1 LRITTEQSSFLK
13 QAINRILPD
22 AAIFLFGSR
31 VHDHLKGGD
40 IDVLVIA
47 DNKLTGQQKRDLKI
61 AFYKRFG
68 EQKID
73 IVCFDE
79 ADDSAFKN
87 LALDEAVRL

>member
-1 LRITTEQSSFLK
+1 LRITTEQSGFLK
-13 QAINRILPD
+13 QAINVILPD
-22 AAIFLFGSR
+22 AAVFLFGSR
-31 VHDHLKGGD
+31 VHDHLRGGD

-47 DNKLTGQQKRDLKI
+47 GKKLTRQQTRELKI

-73 IVCFDE
+73 IVCFHE